1 MKKKLDTTKL
11 LSIAVTILG
20 LAGTLLSSKLDEKSR
35 EEMKAEIKEE
45 LKGELQWERK
55 CLNLFTK

>member
-1 MKKKLDTTKL
+1 MKKKLNTTKL

-45 LKGELQWERK
+45 LKEELQ
-55 CLNLFTK
+55 

>member
-20 LAGTLLSSKLDEKSR
+20 LAGTLLSSKLEEKSR

-45 LKGELQWERK
+45 LKEEINYGRI
-55 CLNLFTK
+55 

>member
-20 LAGTLLSSKLDEKSR
+20 LAGTLLSSKLDEKAR
-35 EEMKAEIKEE
+35 EDMKEEIKEE
-45 LKGELQWERK
+45 LLEELK
-55 CLNLFTK
+55 

>member
-1 MKKKLDTTKL
+1 MKKKLDTAKL

-20 LAGTLLSSKLDEKSR
+20 LAETLLSSNLDEKSR

-45 LKGELQWERK
+45 LKGELQ
-55 CLNLFTK
+55 